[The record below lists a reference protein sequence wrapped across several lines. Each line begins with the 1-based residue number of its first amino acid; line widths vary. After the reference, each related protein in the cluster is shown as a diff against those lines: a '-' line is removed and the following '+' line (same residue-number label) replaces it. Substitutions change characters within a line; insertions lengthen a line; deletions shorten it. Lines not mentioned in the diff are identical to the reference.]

1 MAQRLDIQYVQ
12 FYTDG
17 NAARKLAP
25 AQPLDTMKL
34 PKVQKHK
41 QKQNVLRIDPFAMAG
56 IVLSVVMVVLMIVGT
71 VELIS
76 AREDAAAMASYTQ
89 YLQEENA
96 QLNQQYRDSYDLEEV
111 RRTALAL
118 GMVPESEATHV
129 TMEIPQSTVQE
140 TENLGFWDSVWTFF
154 AGLFA

>member
-12 FYTDG
+12 FCTDG

-41 QKQNVLRIDPFAMAG
+41 QKQAVLRIDPFAMAG

-76 AREDAAAMASYTQ
+76 AREDAAAMASYSQ

-96 QLNQQYRDSYDLEEV
+96 QLNQQYRDSYDLDEV
-111 RRTALAL
+111 QRTALAL
-118 GMVPESEATHV
+118 GMVPKSEAPHV
-129 TMEIPQSTVQE
+129 TMEIPQSNVQE
-140 TENLGFWDSVWTFF
+140 TESLGFWDSIWTFF